1 MTAAVLPSIPDAMG
15 SATADAD
22 KLARAGQTYYSCFL
36 LEVMMKRLAVLA
48 FCLFSQPVLSAEING
63 TWKLV
68 SNNYEV
74 QTTGE
79 IGPSMGADPT
89 GYITFT
95 PEGRVFVVFSAKDRK
110 PAKTEAERAALMNSL
125 TAYTGKYRLE
135 GNTWTTDVEVAWTPE
150 WVGTAQK
157 REFKIDGEKLQ
168 VLTTWRVNPNFPD
181 KGMTRGVLTFERL
194 K

>member
-1 MTAAVLPSIPDAMG
+1 MKTIIA
-15 SATADAD
+15 
-22 KLARAGQTYYSCFL
+22 LAL
-36 LEVMMKRLAVLA
+36 
-48 FCLFSQPVLSAEING
+48 CLFAQPALSAEVSG
-63 TWKLV
+63 TWKLI

-74 QTTGE
+74 QSSGE
-79 IGPSMGADPT
+79 IGPSMGKDPS

-95 PEGRVFVVFSAKDRK
+95 PEGRVFVVFSASDRK

-150 WVGTAQK
+150 FVGTAQK
-157 REFKIDGEKLQ
+157 REFKIEGDKLQ
-168 VLTTWRVNPNFPD
+168 VLTTWRINPNFPE
-181 KGMTRGVLTFERL
+181 KGMTRGVLIFERL